1 MISLNVLFGG
11 GNGGNETRDE
21 VRVEVWVW
29 TWVATGKVTAGP
41 MYSQLMSIE
50 SGVSAM
56 SAVA

>member
-11 GNGGNETRDE
+11 GNGGNETRD
-21 VRVEVWVW
+21 EVWVW

>member
-11 GNGGNETRDE
+11 GNSGNETGDE
-21 VRVEVWVW
+21 IRVEVWMW

-41 MYSQLMSIE
+41 VCSQLMSIE

>member
-1 MISLNVLFGG
+1 MISLSVLFGG
-11 GNGGNETRDE
+11 GNGGDETRDE

-41 MYSQLMSIE
+41 VYSQLMFIE